1 MLFSEKLRLLRKEN
15 ALTQEDLSEKLNVSR
30 QAITKWESGEGMPDI
45 DNLKQISVLFNVSID
60 ELVKEDKNVTIKNK
74 GQFSY
79 TQKLEI
85 DHIKH
90 FDIHICDGYSL
101 NIWRA
106 CDESVK
112 VELSSNEEEKLNE
125 LYEVKF
131 DNLYN
136 KLDIDI
142 ETKKHVRDAIVDLYL
157 PEKYINDIELNA
169 KMKILNVVDI
179 DFKKIE
185 YDGKLKYLNVK
196 NSVGAIVLNT
206 TKCDVEVDYDKL
218 DGSLEI
224 NTFNSVT
231 RVSLPKEA
239 NYKTI
244 LKGRKNEFID
254 AINTENSKNLIELN
268 GINSKLFVIQK

>member
-1 MLFSEKLRLLRKEN
+1 M
-15 ALTQEDLSEKLNVSR
+15 
-30 QAITKWESGEGMPDI
+30 
-45 DNLKQISVLFNVSID
+45 
-60 ELVKEDKNVTIKNK
+60 
-74 GQFSY
+74 
-79 TQKLEI
+79 
-85 DHIKH
+85 
-90 FDIHICDGYSL
+90 
-101 NIWRA
+101 
-106 CDESVK
+106 
-112 VELSSNEEEKLNE
+112 
-125 LYEVKF
+125 
-131 DNLYN
+131 
-136 KLDIDI
+136 
-142 ETKKHVRDAIVDLYL
+142 
-157 PEKYINDIELNA
+157 
-169 KMKILNVVDI
+169 DI

-206 TKCDVEVDYDKL
+206 TKCDVEADYDKL